1 MVIVKDGFICC
12 PVCKGKTRV
21 KVISSTKAVNLPLF
35 CPKCKNETIVDYE
48 SGNLVKTATLK
59 PVNMG
64 KEGKYE

>member
-35 CPKCKNETIVDYE
+35 CPKCKHETIVNYE
-48 SGNLVKTATLK
+48 NGELVKTAVFK
-59 PVNMG
+59 PDN
-64 KEGKYE
+64 